1 MTDIRDYYETHA
13 QSYYENT
20 FGLNPSVFLE
30 PFIRVLSPGASIL
43 DIGCGSGRDIRWL
56 RQRGFSVTGLERS
69 PALAKLARSRS
80 RCSVMEGDFETFD
93 FSSGGAWDAFMMVGA
108 LVHIPHERLFPVLRR
123 IIEGRRSFR
132 TALITLKEGDGV
144 IDAVDGRRFYLWR
157 DEAVRDIYAQLEVTV
172 VSFFRNPSA
181 TDSGESW
188 LGYVVIK

>member
-13 QSYYENT
+13 QSYDENT

-43 DIGCGSGRDIRWL
+43 DIGCGSGRDMCWL
-56 RQRGFSVTGLERS
+56 RQRGFYVTGFERS

-80 RCSVMEGDFETFD
+80 RCSVLEGDFETFD
-93 FSSGGAWDAFMMVGA
+93 FLSGDAWDAFMMVGA

-123 IIEGRRSFR
+123 IIEGCRSFR
-132 TALITLKEGDGV
+132 TALITFKEGDGV
-144 IDAVDGRRFYLWR
+144 VDAADGRRFYLWR
-157 DEAVRDIYAQLEVTV
+157 DDAVRDIFTRLDLTV
-172 VSFFRNPSA
+172 ASFFRNVSV
-181 TDSGESW
+181 TGSGESW

>member
-80 RCSVMEGDFETFD
+80 RCGVMEGDFETFD

-144 IDAVDGRRFYLWR
+144 VDAVDGRRFYLWR

-172 VSFFRNPSA
+172 ASFFRNLSA
-181 TDSGESW
+181 TGSGESW